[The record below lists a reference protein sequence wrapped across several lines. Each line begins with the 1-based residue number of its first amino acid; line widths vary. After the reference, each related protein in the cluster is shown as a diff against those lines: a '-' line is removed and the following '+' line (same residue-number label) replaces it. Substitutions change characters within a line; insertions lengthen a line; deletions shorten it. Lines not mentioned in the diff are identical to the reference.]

1 MQFPTD
7 YTSITERIDRIDPVQ
22 YARTRN
28 FIDGAVTCLSPYLS
42 RGVISL
48 AQVRD
53 AVLARYKF
61 YEAEKLLQEL
71 AWREYWQRVW
81 QAVGDGIFIDLRQ
94 EQAAVTHRKL
104 PVALQ
109 QATTGI
115 DAIDDNI
122 RLLYQTG
129 YMHNHLRMYIAAI
142 ACNIGQAHWLQPSR
156 WMYYHLLDGDLASNN
171 LSWQWVAGTFSS
183 KKYYCNQEN
192 INKYSKTQQTA
203 TFLDTGYESLVE
215 MDLPEALKQV
225 CDFSAVTAL
234 PQTDT
239 PYIDTAIPTLVYNT
253 YNLDPLWHKDI
264 AANRILLL
272 EPSHFAKYP
281 VSNNVMDFM
290 IALSANIRGIQVFTG
305 EFTDLQQLLDT
316 QDIIF
321 KAHPAFSHYKG
332 KAESYDYMFPDVT
345 GYFSSFSAYWK
356 KCQKY
361 LSR

>member
-7 YTSITERIDRIDPVQ
+7 YPSIIDRINRIDPVQ

-28 FIDGAVTCLSPYLS
+28 FIDGAVTGLSPYLS

-48 AQVRD
+48 PLVRD
-53 AVLARYKF
+53 AILAKYKF

-81 QAVGDGIFIDLRQ
+81 QAKGDGIFTDLRLVQ
-94 EQAAVTHRKL
+94 SGVAHQKL

-115 DAIDDNI
+115 NAVDESIQ
-122 RLLYQTG
+122 LLYQTG
-129 YMHNHLRMYIAAI
+129 YMHNHFRMYIASI
-142 ACNIGQAHWLQPSR
+142 ACNIGQAHWLQPAR
-156 WMYYHLLDGDLASNN
+156 WLYYHLLDGDLASNS

-192 INKYSKTQQTA
+192 INKYSKTLQTA
-203 TFLDTGYESLVE
+203 TFLDTGYEAFATME
-215 MDLPEALKQV
+215 LPEALEQV
-225 CDFSAVTAL
+225 CDYSAVTAL
-234 PQTDT
+234 PQNNA
-239 PYIDTAIPTLVYNT
+239 PYIETAIPTLVYNS

-281 VSNNVMDFM
+281 VSSNVIDF
-290 IALSANIRGIQVFTG
+290 ITALAANIPGIQLFTG
-305 EFTDLQQLLDT
+305 AFSDLAGLAGSSP
-316 QDIIF
+316 IIF
-321 KAHPAFSHYKG
+321 KAHPAFTHYSG
-332 KAESYDYMFPDVT
+332 AAETGNFLFPQVS

-356 KCQKY
+356 KCQQY
-361 LSR
+361 LR